1 MAFIRFALL
10 LFWPSALWSLY
21 IATIMIS
28 DGQENGTLIM
38 LILIIFP
45 ISFIIASVSALNDSS
60 KTKEALASKNK
71 FILLLFWPTVL
82 LSIFMLLHILLWD
95 SGKDLTSM
103 LQITIWVI
111 FPISFILAF
120 GSLMGRKSKQKEIL
134 PLNGNI
140 EKEKAPN

>member
-1 MAFIRFALL
+1 M
-10 LFWPSALWSLY
+10 
-21 IATIMIS
+21 
-28 DGQENGTLIM
+28 
-38 LILIIFP
+38 
-45 ISFIIASVSALNDSS
+45 
-60 KTKEALASKNK
+60 
-71 FILLLFWPTVL
+71 LFWPTVL
-82 LSIFMLLHILLWD
+82 LSIFMLLPILLWD

-140 EKEKAPN
+140 EK